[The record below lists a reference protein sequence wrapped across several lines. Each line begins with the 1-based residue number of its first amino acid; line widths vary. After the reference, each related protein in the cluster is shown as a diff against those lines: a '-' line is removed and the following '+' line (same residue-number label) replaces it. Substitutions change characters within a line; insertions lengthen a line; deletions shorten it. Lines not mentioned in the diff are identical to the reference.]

1 MTELDA
7 MEKMLQINE
16 TDMVD
21 ALRNGRCKDFGEY
34 QRICGVLHG
43 LGLAKM
49 HIQDLRQRMER
60 DEDE

>member
-7 MEKMLQINE
+7 LERMIAVPEQ
-16 TDMVD
+16 DMID
-21 ALRNGRCKDFGEY
+21 ALKSGRCKDFGEY

-49 HIQDLRQRMER
+49 HIQDLRKRMEQN
-60 DEDE
+60 EDE

>member
-43 LGLAKM
+43 LGLANM
-49 HIQDLRQRMER
+49 HIQDLRKRLER
-60 DEDE
+60 NEDE